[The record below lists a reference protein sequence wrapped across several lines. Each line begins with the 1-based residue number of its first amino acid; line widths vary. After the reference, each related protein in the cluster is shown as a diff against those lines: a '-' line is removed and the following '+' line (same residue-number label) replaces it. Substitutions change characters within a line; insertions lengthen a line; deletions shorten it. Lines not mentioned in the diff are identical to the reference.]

1 MRQPFYFVDFGCARP
16 AGIAGQRAGWWRGVL
31 LAWLLLVLPRLLPA
45 QQLAQPLDF
54 QPTDSLTQTLATQY
68 RWAELDSVGRAAL
81 RAGTDYPTLR
91 RHLGQAALARE
102 QPAQALRHYGRAL
115 RENPLDTAARYGLAL
130 AYLDFNQ
137 SGPAALLA
145 GHLPDSLRRPLHLMP
160 FQAVTQVEVEAG
172 GQHGNSTHRGDA
184 GFFRLDVSSRLG
196 SRIGLNQN
204 VSYFGQTVELPDR
217 RRPGGNFYPLRQV
230 QYHALLAGQLAPR
243 WRVLLGYNHLNSDLG
258 LLANRADNLGYA
270 SVAYARPYWT
280 AQVGVYAGTLTDTAR
295 VQTDLR
301 LAVYP
306 LGNLRLYAYGR
317 ASVLRSNG
325 RSYPHGVLGV
335 GGRLQRHV
343 WLEAYAGL
351 GLTPVLAELDGTYVY
366 NLLDPVNERGGA
378 NLLILL
384 SRPLSLRL
392 SYGAEHR
399 RDSVDGRY
407 YSLNSLSTAL
417 TWTW

>member
-1 MRQPFYFVDFGCARP
+1 MPRRHGNGR
-16 AGIAGQRAGWWRGVL
+16 GWQR
-31 LAWLLLVLPRLLPA
+31 LALLLLSYWGGSLLSAQA
-45 QQLAQPLDF
+45 QQLPDF
-54 QPTDSLTQTLATQY
+54 NRLDSLTQALAAQY
-68 RWAELDSVGRAAL
+68 RWAALDSVGTAAL
-81 RAGTDYPTLR
+81 RAGADYPALR
-91 RHLGQAALARE
+91 RRLGQAALARE
-102 QPAQALRHYGRAL
+102 KPALALRHYGRAL
-115 RENPLDTAARYGLAL
+115 RENPLDTTARYGLAL
-130 AYLDFNQ
+130 AYLDLNQ
-137 SGPAALLA
+137 SGAAARLA
-145 GHLPDSLRRPLHLMP
+145 GRLPDSLRRPLHLMP
-160 FQAVTQVEVEAG
+160 FQAVTQVEAEAG
-172 GQHGNSTHRGDA
+172 GQYSRTVHRGDA

-196 SRIGLNQN
+196 SCLSLNQN

-217 RRPGGNFYPLRQV
+217 RRPGGMLYPLRQV

-258 LLANRADNLGYA
+258 LLVNRADNLGYA

-306 LGNLRLYAYGR
+306 FGNLRLYAYGR

-325 RSYPHGVLGV
+325 RSYPHGVLGG
-335 GGRLQRHV
+335 GGRLHRHV

-366 NLLDPVNERGGA
+366 NLLDPVRERGGA

-384 SRPLSLRL
+384 SRPLALRL

-407 YSLNSLSTAL
+407 YSLNSLSTAI